1 MKHLPFLLSVLACI
15 AGSATAWAC
24 FATPEEQIVPAKEL
38 IDRTKT
44 IVLAKVERAEVLGED
59 SISVRY
65 YFREIRS
72 LKGDSPERFT
82 IDGVSSAYTGPLDDF
97 EHHYSE
103 AFFENSGGRSWH
115 DTDCVIYP
123 SFAVGGTFLIFLEK
137 PYHRKSF
144 EIIIR
149 THGGEG
155 VRDKWL
161 TWVEEQTKTEQN
173 AAGQPAT
180 RPLSK

>member
-1 MKHLPFLLSVLACI
+1 MKPLPLLVSALACL
-15 AGSATAWAC
+15 AAVTTAWAC
-24 FATPEEQIVPAKEL
+24 FATPEEQIVPAKML
-38 IDRTKT
+38 LDRSRT
-44 IVLAKVERAEVLGED
+44 IVLAKVEKAEILGRD

-65 YFREIRS
+65 HFREIRS
-72 LKGDSPERFT
+72 LKGDAPETFT
-82 IDGVSSAYTGPLDDF
+82 IDGVSSAYGDSLDDF

-103 AFFENSGGRSWH
+103 DFWADAGGRSWN

-123 SFAVGGTFLIFLEK
+123 SFAVGGTFLVFLDK

-161 TWVEEQTKTEQN
+161 TWVEEKTGAAPQN
-173 AAGQPAT
+173 
-180 RPLSK
+180 